1 MDILIEKLN
10 DRENTDAL
18 NYSDMI
24 LDLHKSKK
32 ALRGKY
38 INYIIHGVN
47 YGIVD
52 LDAIFYHS
60 VITCATVDHCFA
72 PGLFLRLGAKL
83 DNFYNGKNIAIHIV
97 ERFYNYNEELYVFL
111 MTMMLLKGLTYN
123 DYVNENTSDTIGD
136 YFKSNSIQIFFPKNI
151 RLSNQRLM
159 NMFMDKKLTK
169 DDYHYY
175 PYEMVEN
182 LNVKLITQ
190 KVIKQEYKNCED
202 ILVQNIVKAC
212 NFNLLMAAFESSY
225 KITYFTLERI
235 CIELRRT
242 NQNNDIILMDQVLE
256 MLHYLEKKKIYID
269 EYQYNFI
276 KDIDS
281 SLKYHSTKNIN
292 VKIKELLQLNMK
304 ENELPMYTLTK
315 LKFLPS
321 YVYDLDDKQL
331 ENLKYKA
338 LHYKIEKFGVE
349 KVMDRI

>member
-1 MDILIEKLN
+1 
-10 DRENTDAL
+10 
-18 NYSDMI
+18 
-24 LDLHKSKK
+24 
-32 ALRGKY
+32 
-38 INYIIHGVN
+38 
-47 YGIVD
+47 
-52 LDAIFYHS
+52 
-60 VITCATVDHCFA
+60 
-72 PGLFLRLGAKL
+72 
-83 DNFYNGKNIAIHIV
+83 
-97 ERFYNYNEELYVFL
+97 
-111 MTMMLLKGLTYN
+111 
-123 DYVNENTSDTIGD
+123 
-136 YFKSNSIQIFFPKNI
+136 
-151 RLSNQRLM
+151 
-159 NMFMDKKLTK
+159 
-169 DDYHYY
+169 
-175 PYEMVEN
+175 
-182 LNVKLITQ
+182 
-190 KVIKQEYKNCED
+190 
-202 ILVQNIVKAC
+202 
-212 NFNLLMAAFESSY
+212 MAAFESSY

-269 EYQYNFI
+269 EYQYSFI